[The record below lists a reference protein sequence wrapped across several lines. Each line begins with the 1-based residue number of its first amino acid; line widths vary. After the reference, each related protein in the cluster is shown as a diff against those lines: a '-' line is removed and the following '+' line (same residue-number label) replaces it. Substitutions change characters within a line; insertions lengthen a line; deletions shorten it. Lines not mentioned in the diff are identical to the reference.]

1 MNNIP
6 IQIQEKIKQ
15 LPDGLQSH
23 LTRVSLIAYDLSRK
37 HQVDTEKAQFAAIC
51 HDLARHLEPKMLLKE
66 AGRLSISI
74 GDIERKA
81 PILLH
86 GPIAATWLS
95 HEMGIQDKE
104 ILQAVYSHSTG
115 CKNMTKLSKIVF
127 IADKVDEMKLVGKPH
142 LVKIREL
149 AYKNLDKA
157 MLKYFNHELKI
168 FLEKGG
174 YIHPSTI
181 EARNDLLELLE

>member
-1 MNNIP
+1 
-6 IQIQEKIKQ
+6 
-15 LPDGLQSH
+15 
-23 LTRVSLIAYDLSRK
+23 
-37 HQVDTEKAQFAAIC
+37 
-51 HDLARHLEPKMLLKE
+51 MLLKE